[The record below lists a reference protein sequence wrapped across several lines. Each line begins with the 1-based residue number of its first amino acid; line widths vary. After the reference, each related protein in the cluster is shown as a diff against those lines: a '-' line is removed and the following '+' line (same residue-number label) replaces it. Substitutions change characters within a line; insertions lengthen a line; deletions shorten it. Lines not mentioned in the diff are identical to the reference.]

1 MTSITGQ
8 NVLVIG
14 GSRGIGAEIAKEFA
28 REGANVALTYAMS
41 PDRADEVVTE
51 IENQGRTGLAIQADA
66 GKSGANA
73 GAIRQTVESLGS
85 IDVLVAAAGTFDVA
99 PISEI
104 DADRY
109 DYSFNL
115 HVKGVFE
122 GISEAQNHMAS
133 GGTIITIGSIFGDIA
148 PFEGLSVYTAS
159 KAAVAGLTKAVARE
173 LGGRGITANSI
184 QPGPINTEMNPGDP
198 EMNPMAETQ
207 KSMTALG
214 RYGETREI
222 AKLATFLASDGGRFI
237 TGQTLNVDG
246 GWTA

>member
-1 MTSITGQ
+1 MNSNIGK

-41 PDRADEVVTE
+41 PDRAEQVVTE
-51 IENQGRTGLAIQADA
+51 IQELGKTGLAIQADA
-66 GKSGANA
+66 GKYGANA
-73 GAIRQTVESLGS
+73 SAIGQTIDSLGS
-85 IDVLVAAAGTFDVA
+85 VDVLVAAAGTFDVA
-99 PISEI
+99 PIGEI

-122 GISEAQNHMAS
+122 AISEVQNHMGS

-173 LGGRGITANSI
+173 LGSRGITVNSI
-184 QPGPINTEMNPGDP
+184 QPGPINTEMNPGNP
-198 EMNPMAETQ
+198 EMNPMADTQ

-214 RYGETREI
+214 RYGDTSEI